1 MDYRDWIILQRLYE
15 KKNMTQTA
23 QSLYISQ
30 PTLSHRLQQ
39 IEKEFGVTIVNRG
52 RRGVQFT
59 PQGEYLAGIAD
70 RVLNVIRTA
79 KEHVADMSEDVVGTL
94 SIGVSDS
101 FTYHK
106 LPLVLKRFK
115 DHYPKV
121 EFKVVTHR
129 SGDILQRVY
138 RQEVYIGIIR
148 GHYHWKGEKSLL
160 FSEKL
165 CLISKDKIKMDKLP
179 ELPRIDYHSDYE
191 LRASVDDWWAKHF
204 SEPPRVSIEVDKAD
218 MCKEM
223 VLSGLGYAIV
233 PSLIIS
239 PEDQLESVDL
249 LNGNGEPI
257 LRETWLI
264 YFKEMLTLNV
274 VRAFV
279 DFIVSPGALDE

>member
-1 MDYRDWIILQRLYE
+1 MDNRDWLILQRLYD
-15 KKNMTQTA
+15 KKNMTRTA

-59 PQGEYLAGIAD
+59 PQGEYLANIAD
-70 RVLNVIRTA
+70 RMLTLYRTA
-79 KEHVADMSEDVVGTL
+79 EEHVADMSEDVVGTL

-101 FTYHK
+101 FTHYK
-106 LPLVLKRFK
+106 LPLLLKRFK
-115 DHYPKV
+115 DRYPKV

-129 SGDILQRVY
+129 SSDILQRVY
-138 RQEVYIGIIR
+138 RQEVYMGIIR

-160 FSEKL
+160 FSERL
-165 CLISKDKIKMDKLP
+165 CLISKDKIEVDKLP
-179 ELPRIDYHSDYE
+179 GLPRIDYRSDYE
-191 LRASVDDWWAKHF
+191 LKASVDDWWATHF
-204 SEPPRVSIEVDKAD
+204 SEPPRISIEVDKAD
-218 MCKEM
+218 TCKEM

-239 PEDQLESVDL
+239 PQDHLESVDL
-249 LNGNGEPI
+249 LDSNGEPL

-274 VRAFV
+274 VRAFI
-279 DFIVSPGALDE
+279 DFVVLPGALE